1 VSDLDGGAE
10 VHVVRFGETEVDVRA
25 LEVRRGG
32 AVQPVEPQVF
42 DVLVHLI
49 RHRDQVVSKEQ
60 LLDAVWRS
68 RFVSESA
75 LTSRIKAA
83 RRAVGDNG
91 RDQRIIRTYH
101 GRGYRFVAEVEPEP
115 PAAAAPARREDRLLL
130 ERDDGLAELDA
141 AFEAVTTGSSG
152 AIALVSG
159 EAGIGKSSL
168 VREFTASVRGSAR
181 VLVGACDDLLTP
193 RSLGPFHD
201 MAPGAGPDITAALAA
216 MDREGLLSAL
226 GSLLGDDRP
235 TVFVVE
241 DAHWADDATLD
252 VLRWLL
258 RRLVDHRGLVVLTY
272 RSTDVEPGHPLQ
284 RLLGAVPASIAHRIE
299 LPALSPEA
307 VASLVR
313 AAGRDLDAH
322 ALASVT
328 GGNPFFVTEVL
339 ADASADI
346 PGSIVDAV
354 MARLHA
360 VPVDTVR
367 ALLICSVIPG
377 TIDVELAAALLGDVH
392 VLDEAERRGM
402 LIADSEGI
410 RFRHELARRAIEGSL
425 TDLLRISYHRRVL
438 EQLVA
443 LDAPAPRLAHH
454 AAGARDIDKLLEHG
468 VRAAREAVATGAR
481 RQAAEHFVVVLEHAD
496 RFEPGEEAVLRASYA
511 YELFLLN
518 ELEAAEAEARHALQ
532 LAGGVA
538 DALVVA
544 EALATLVPVVR
555 LFDLW
560 DRGASDMGRRAIE
573 LLGDDPP
580 PELEAT
586 ACVNLASDLVQVD
599 QHGEAASWTERGLA
613 AARRAGRKDLESLCL
628 MYRATSKGWLGDPD
642 GEADLREAIE
652 RAEALGAWDYAARG
666 CHNMVGMLFRQ
677 ARLGEV
683 PPWIDRAVTDS
694 EEAEFLS
701 GLARARSM
709 RGGLNLYL
717 GRWDEAEAELREL
730 TTADDPK
737 ILSWLPL
744 ALLGRL
750 LARRGNP
757 DAARVL
763 VRAEETIAGLDDP
776 QRLLTVRAARI
787 EHAWLSGDDDEARA
801 LAATTLDAIGSAYH
815 PQLRGELLRYL
826 QRAGGTSGPGDGC
839 SLPYALALAGDFR
852 GAADVWKAIDF
863 PFEQALELADVGEA
877 GAAAEAIAILDRL
890 GARPAAERVRDR
902 VQRRSA

>member
-1 VSDLDGGAE
+1 VSDQDGDAGL
-10 VHVVRFGETEVDVRA
+10 HVVRFGETEVDVRA
-25 LEVRRGG
+25 LEIRRSGE
-32 AVQPVEPQVF
+32 VQPVEPQVF

-60 LLDAVWRS
+60 LLDAVWGS

-75 LTSRIKAA
+75 LTSRIKTA

-91 RDQRIIRTYH
+91 RDQHIIRTYH
-101 GRGYRFVAEVEPEP
+101 GRGYRFVAELERD
-115 PAAAAPARREDRLLL
+115 PAVAPTDQEDRLLL
-130 ERDDGLAELDA
+130 ERDNELAELGA
-141 AFEAVTTGSSG
+141 AFAAATTGSSG

-159 EAGIGKSSL
+159 EAGIGKSRL
-168 VREFTASVRGSAR
+168 VREFTAGVRGSAR
-181 VLVGACDDLLTP
+181 VLAGACDDLLTP

-201 MAPGAGPDITAALAA
+201 MAPRAGPGVAAALAA

-226 GSLLGDDRP
+226 SGLLGDDRP

-272 RSTDVEPGHPLQ
+272 RPTDVEPGLPLR
-284 RLLGAVPASIAHRIE
+284 RLLGAVPASIAYRIE
-299 LPALSPEA
+299 LPALGPGA

-313 AAGRDLDAH
+313 AAGRDLDAQ
-322 ALASVT
+322 ALARVT

-346 PGSIVDAV
+346 PGSVVDAV

-360 VPVDTVR
+360 LPVDTVR

-377 TIDVELAAALLGDVH
+377 TFDLGLAAALLGDVQ

-402 LIADSEGI
+402 LIADGEGI

-425 TDLLRISYHRRVL
+425 TDLLRLSYHRRVL
-438 EQLVA
+438 AQLVA
-443 LDAPAPRLAHH
+443 LDAPAPRIVHH
-454 AAGARDIDKLLEHG
+454 AAGARDVEKLLEHG

-481 RQAAEHFVVVLEHAD
+481 RQAAEHFAAVLEHVD
-496 RFEPGEEAVLRASYA
+496 RFELGEAAVLRAGYA

-518 ELEAAEAEARHALQ
+518 ELDSAETEARHALQ
-532 LAGGVA
+532 LAEGLA
-538 DALVVA
+538 DPLVLA
-544 EALATLVPVVR
+544 EVLATLVPVAR

-560 DRGASDMGRRAIE
+560 DGGASHMGRRAIE

-599 QHGEAASWTERGLA
+599 QHGEAASWTERGLD

-628 MYRATSKGWLGDPD
+628 MYQATSKGWLGDPD

-694 EEAEFLS
+694 EEAEFFS

-709 RGGLNLYL
+709 RGGLNLYR

-730 TTADDPK
+730 TTADEPK
-737 ILSWLPL
+737 VLSWLPL
-744 ALLGRL
+744 AFLGRL
-750 LARRGNP
+750 LARRGDP
-757 DAARVL
+757 EAARIL
-763 VRAEETIAGLDDP
+763 ARAEDAIAGLDDP
-776 QRLLTVRAARI
+776 QRLLTVRAARV
-787 EHAWLSGDDDEARA
+787 EHAWLTGDDDEARA
-801 LAATTLDAIGSAYH
+801 LAAATLDAIGSAYH
-815 PQLRGELLRYL
+815 PQLRGELLRYV
-826 QRAGGTSGPGDGC
+826 QRAGGTSGPCDGC

-852 GAADVWKAIDF
+852 GAAEVWQAIDF
-863 PFEQALELADVGEA
+863 PFEQALELADVGEPR
-877 GAAAEAIAILDRL
+877 AAAEGIAILDRL
-890 GARPAAERVRDR
+890 GTCPAAERIRDR
-902 VQRRSA
+902 VRRRSA

>member
-1 VSDLDGGAE
+1 MSDQDGGAE

-25 LEVRRGG
+25 LEIRRSG

-42 DVLVHLI
+42 EVLVHLI

-60 LLDAVWRS
+60 LLDAVWGS

-83 RRAVGDNG
+83 RRVVGDNG

-115 PAAAAPARREDRLLL
+115 AAAGLAVREDRLLL
-130 ERDDGLAELDA
+130 ERDDELAALAA
-141 AFEAVTTGSSG
+141 AFEAATTGSCG
-152 AIALVSG
+152 AVALVSG
-159 EAGIGKSSL
+159 DAGIGKSSL
-168 VREFTASVRGSAR
+168 VREFTARVGGSAR
-181 VLVGACDDLLTP
+181 VLAGACDDLLTP

-201 MAPGAGPDITAALAA
+201 MVPGAGRDVAAALAA
-216 MDREGLLSAL
+216 LDREALLSAL
-226 GSLLGDDRP
+226 GGLLGDDRP
-235 TVFVVE
+235 TVFLVE
-241 DAHWADDATLD
+241 DAQWADDATLD

-272 RSTDVEPGHPLQ
+272 RSTDVEPGHPLR

-299 LPALSPEA
+299 LPALGPEA
-307 VASLVR
+307 VASLMR
-313 AAGRDLDAH
+313 AAGRELDARE
-322 ALASVT
+322 LARVT

-339 ADASADI
+339 ADAREDI
-346 PGSIVDAV
+346 PGSVVDAV
-354 MARLHA
+354 IARIHA
-360 VPVDTVR
+360 LPVDTVK

-402 LIADSEGI
+402 LVADSEGI
-410 RFRHELARRAIEGSL
+410 RFRHELARRAVEGSL
-425 TDLLRISYHRRVL
+425 TDLLRLSYHRRAL

-443 LDAPAPRLAHH
+443 LDAPASRVVHH
-454 AAGARDIDKLLEHG
+454 AASARDIDKLVEHG

-481 RQAAEHFVVVLEHAD
+481 RQAAEHFAVVLEHAD
-496 RFEPGEEAVLRASYA
+496 RFEPGEETVLRASYA

-518 ELEAAEAEARHALQ
+518 ELETAEAEARHALA
-532 LAGGVA
+532 LAEGVT
-538 DALVVA
+538 DPLVVA
-544 EALATLVPVVR
+544 EALATLVPLAR

-560 DRGASDMGRRAIE
+560 DGGASDMGRRAIE

-599 QHGEAASWTERGLA
+599 RHAEAAAWTERGLA

-677 ARLGEV
+677 ARLEDV

-694 EEAEFLS
+694 EEAEFFS

-709 RGGLNLYL
+709 RGGLNLYR
-717 GRWDEAEAELREL
+717 GRWDAAEAELREL
-730 TTADDPK
+730 TAADEPK
-737 ILSWLPL
+737 VLSWLPL

-757 DAARVL
+757 EAGPVL
-763 VRAEETIAGLDDP
+763 ARAEEAIAGLDDP
-776 QRLLTVRAARI
+776 QRLLTVRAARV
-787 EHAWLSGDDDEARA
+787 EHAWLAGDDDAARA
-801 LAATTLDAIGSAYH
+801 LAAATLDAIGSAYH
-815 PQLRGELLRYL
+815 PQLRGELLRYV

-839 SLPYALALAGDFR
+839 SLPYALALGGDFR

-863 PFEQALELADVGEA
+863 PFEQALELADAGEPP
-877 GAAAEAIAILDRL
+877 AADEAIAILDRL
-890 GARPAAERVRDR
+890 GACPAAERVRDR
-902 VQRRSA
+902 VHRRSA